1 MNDIDRRILSFMRDV
16 EVPEQG
22 AFYLEFIN
30 DNISRDIR
38 QSHLERLESIGMVQE
53 TGGEIGNSKTYFLT
67 AEGLQ
72 AITTEDLNITLSD
85 TNEKLN
91 ETVDEL
97 QDMQRSNTRSSAVQ
111 TIFSFS
117 IILFTLS
124 QVINSMIDRG
134 TEWLI
139 IGVIAAFGALLIS
152 AVIVIGRHSLIKSAT
167 RLTV

>member
-1 MNDIDRRILSFMRDV
+1 MNDIDRQILSFMRDV

-30 DNISRDIR
+30 DNIDRDVR
-38 QSHLERLESIGMVQE
+38 QSHLERLESIGMIQE

-91 ETVDEL
+91 ETVNEL

-124 QVINSMIDRG
+124 QVVNTLIEYG
-134 TEWLI
+134 TDWFVV
-139 IGVIAAFGALLIS
+139 GSVVVFGAFLVS
-152 AVIVIGRHSLIKSAT
+152 AVVLIGRHSLIKTAP
-167 RLTV
+167 